1 LVERTKIKF
10 EISYLCEGFKDFVD
24 DGHSLI
30 MDKITKKTLAVICLL
45 VISGVYAFAIL
56 WMLKISLLDGE
67 LQNILSTTI
76 WFIALLWCAKC
87 LSQNSER
94 ARKWAF
100 GLLTFHALGAFLLV
114 VFSLDMESMPSAFK
128 PALILVFVV
137 SVVGA
142 IFAKL
147 AEKELVSNAS
157 N

>member
-1 LVERTKIKF
+1 
-10 EISYLCEGFKDFVD
+10 
-24 DGHSLI
+24 
-30 MDKITKKTLAVICLL
+30 MDNITKKTLAVICLL

-56 WMLKISLLDGE
+56 WMLKISLLVGE

-76 WFIALLWCAKC
+76 WFIALLWCAKS

-137 SVVGA
+137 SVIGA